1 LSPHSG
7 LAVQVR
13 EKGKGG
19 YAVNL
24 AATDKELI
32 TQIRQIGPQ
41 AARKPVLASGRD
53 VVLFIFVLVVRP
65 VAFRALRVSWP
76 GSYRNTKA
84 QK

>member
-1 LSPHSG
+1 VSREAPKALTDPHAQERSG
-7 LAVQVR
+7 L
-13 EKGKGG
+13 
-19 YAVNL
+19 N
-24 AATDKELI
+24 
-32 TQIRQIGPQ
+32 
-41 AARKPVLASGRD
+41 